1 MKMLHLNINLWMI
14 NMFDLKNAGASVVAS
29 KSKQRKELELA
40 LLTTVEQYASHGL
53 DISYIAIDLKDG
65 VDVRVTLNEV
75 VDQTNAQTSKSLN
88 LSANPRR

>member
-14 NMFDLKNAGASVVAS
+14 NMFGLKNASACVVAS

-65 VDVRVTLNEV
+65 VDVRVTLNEQPSV
-75 VDQTNAQTSKSLN
+75 S
-88 LSANPRR
+88 

>member
-1 MKMLHLNINLWMI
+1 
-14 NMFDLKNAGASVVAS
+14 MFGLKNAGASVVAS

-40 LLTTVEQYASHGL
+40 LLTAVEQYANQGL

-75 VDQTNAQTSKSLN
+75 AKTTDQAAS
-88 LSANPRR
+88 